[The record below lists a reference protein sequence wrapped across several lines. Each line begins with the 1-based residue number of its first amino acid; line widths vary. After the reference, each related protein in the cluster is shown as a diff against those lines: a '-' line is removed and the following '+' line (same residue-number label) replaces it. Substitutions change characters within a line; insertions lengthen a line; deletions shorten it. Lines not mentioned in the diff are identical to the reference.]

1 MGQWGLADNAA
12 NSVSWAAAALG
23 KGSGK
28 AAKAANNA
36 ALYGNSGVGAFV
48 PNLAVGQ
55 FGVSPA
61 ETANGGGEGR
71 NVHAAGWILRRV
83 GLGGVKS
90 LTANGGT
97 GFVSGETV
105 KLSGGTANGYAT
117 LTANSTGGLTG
128 ATIGA
133 GGTFVNVA
141 QATVA
146 FNREKHL
153 SAITVAGTP
162 TGYSNTDTILISN
175 GTINGT
181 ASISTNATGG
191 FVSANVTIINAGL
204 WPAAATNTDPVVTI
218 RSASGGASLGTGATF
233 TTSLVTSTGG
243 TVTVTALGGR
253 AGRITYECL
262 VSQTSQ
268 SNGTTD
274 NTFFP
279 S

>member
-1 MGQWGLADNAA
+1 MGQWGSSDDAA
-12 NSVSWAAAALG
+12 NSVKWAAAALG

-28 AAKAANNA
+28 AARAANNT
-36 ALYGNSGVGAFV
+36 ALYGNSSVGAFV

-55 FGVSPA
+55 FGVSAA

-71 NVHAAGWILRRV
+71 NVHAMGWVLRRV

-90 LTANGGT
+90 LTASGGSN
-97 GFVSGETV
+97 FANGETV

-117 LTANSTGGLTG
+117 LTSNSTGGL
-128 ATIGA
+128 ASAVIGS

-162 TGYSNTDTILISN
+162 TGYSNTDSILISN
-175 GTINGT
+175 GAVNGT

-191 FVSANVTIINAGL
+191 FVTGNVTIINAGL
-204 WPAAATNTDPVVTI
+204 FPNTATNTDPVVTI
-218 RSASGGASLGTGATF
+218 KSASGGASNGSGATF
-233 TTSLVTSTGG
+233 TTTLAPSTGG

-262 VSQTSQ
+262 VSQAAQ